1 MIFGNMASG
10 AQPCTRGRERGLA
23 LLIVLWVIVA
33 MALLVSSFSVS
44 VRSSIGFVTSEVKLS
59 GIEALLDGGVEVAAA
74 RLIDQNQK
82 QRWRPNGRSH
92 TVRFEDY
99 ELTISIRDANG
110 LVDLNKADKD
120 LLHHLLRQFTESEQR
135 AVFLRDHILE
145 ARGVSKAKQDDLRT
159 DAAARPDPLPSLPFI
174 DVGQLR
180 SIEGMTPEIFR
191 RISPFVTV
199 YSKDGRIGPW
209 AAPDEVLAAIPNMTR
224 GDIGR
229 LRDAQGSRKATE
241 AALASM
247 SERVGSY
254 LVDEPGPAFIV
265 AVAARRAGEP
275 FSAGKL
281 YVIATGIDTE
291 APYRLLAEQPL
302 GSAQVKVRKV
312 GMQP

>member
-1 MIFGNMASG
+1 MIVGNMASS
-10 AQPCTRGRERGLA
+10 AQASSRGRERGLA

-33 MALLVSSFSVS
+33 AALLVSSFSVS
-44 VRSSIGFVTSEVKLS
+44 VRSSIGFVASEVKLS
-59 GIEALLDGGVEVAAA
+59 GLEALLDGGVEVAAA

-120 LLHHLLRQFTESEQR
+120 LLHNLLRQFTESEQR
-135 AVFLRDHILE
+135 AVFLRDRILQ
-145 ARGVSKAKQDDLRT
+145 ARGVGKAKRDDLKT
-159 DAAARPDPLPSLPFI
+159 DAEPDPLPSLPFI

-191 RISPFVTV
+191 RLSPFVTV

-254 LVDEPGPAFIV
+254 LVNEPGPAFVV

-275 FSAGKL
+275 FAAGKL

-302 GSAQVKVRKV
+302 GSAQVTVRNV
-312 GMQP
+312 GTQP

>member
-1 MIFGNMASG
+1 
-10 AQPCTRGRERGLA
+10 
-23 LLIVLWVIVA
+23 
-33 MALLVSSFSVS
+33 
-44 VRSSIGFVTSEVKLS
+44 VKLS
-59 GIEALLDGGVEVAAA
+59 GLEALLDGGVEVAAA

-120 LLHHLLRQFTESEQR
+120 LLHGLLRQFTESEQR
-135 AVFLRDHILE
+135 AVYLRDRILQ
-145 ARGVSKAKQDDLRT
+145 ARGVGKAKQDDLRT
-159 DAAARPDPLPSLPFI
+159 DAAAQPDPPPSMPFI

-191 RISPFVTV
+191 RLSPFVTV

-209 AAPDEVLAAIPNMTR
+209 SAPDEVLAAIPNMTR

-254 LVDEPGPAFIV
+254 LADEPGPAFIV

-275 FSAGKL
+275 FAAGKL

-302 GSAQVKVRKV
+302 GSAQVKVRNV

>member
-1 MIFGNMASG
+1 
-10 AQPCTRGRERGLA
+10 LA

-33 MALLVSSFSVS
+33 AALLVSSFSVS

-59 GIEALLDGGVEVAAA
+59 SLEALLDGGVEVAAA
-74 RLIDQNQK
+74 RLIDENQK

-135 AVFLRDHILE
+135 AVFLRDRILQ
-145 ARGVSKAKQDDLRT
+145 ARGVGKAKQDDLKT
-159 DAAARPDPLPSLPFI
+159 DPPPSLPFI

-191 RISPFVTV
+191 RLSPFVTV

-254 LVDEPGPAFIV
+254 LVDDSGPAFIV
-265 AVAARRAGEP
+265 AVAARRVGEP
-275 FSAGKL
+275 FAAGKL

-302 GSAQVKVRKV
+302 GSAQVKVRNV